1 MRAGATIGQ
10 STVTKQIHDWVS
22 RLRVAAAIALLCAVG
37 GGAVLAWDGFNWD
50 TWREIT
56 GVEAPQ
62 VSNPQSGQ
70 ADLVPLLAKEEPDS
84 ARIDTPEAWEAKRA
98 RIVDVLEAF
107 LGTPGPIEK
116 PEPYAEVLGEE
127 DMGAYVRRHLRI
139 VSGSDDSIPAY
150 LLVPKKLQQNPSP
163 AMIVL
168 HQTQAPGKQEAC
180 GMIGDPNMAF
190 ALELVERG
198 YICIAPDAIGFGERI
213 PEGEQP
219 YYGAHDFYRKHP
231 DWSFFGKMNWDVQRV
246 IDYLET
252 IPEVDASRIGCMGHS
267 HGAYGTIMAAAFDT
281 RIKAAIASCGFTTLR
296 TDPRPDRWSHLTA
309 LLPRLGFYIDDI
321 DQAPFDWHEIAACIA
336 PRAYFNHATLNDDIF
351 PNTENL
357 STVYVQLGEV
367 YGLYDAR
374 DRFYG
379 SLVTGA
385 HSIPPASRQTAY
397 EWLDQQFGFD
407 PKTGN

>member
-1 MRAGATIGQ
+1 M
-10 STVTKQIHDWVS
+10 TKQLPDCNGFAK
-22 RLRVAAAIALLCAVG
+22 LFATAVLVFTLG
-37 GGAVLAWDGFNWD
+37 GGCALAWDGFDWH

-56 GVEAPQ
+56 GVQAPQ
-62 VSNPQSGQ
+62 VTSPQAGQ
-70 ADLVPLLAKEEPDS
+70 SELVPLLASRGPNS
-84 ARIDTPEAWEAKRA
+84 PSIRSPEGWEVKRA
-98 RIVDVLEAF
+98 YIIGVLEAF
-107 LGTPGPIEK
+107 LGTPDPIDK
-116 PEPYAEVLGEE
+116 PAPIAEILGEE
-127 DMGAYVRRHLRI
+127 DMGSYVRRHIR
-139 VSGSDDSIPAY
+139 VASESDDWIPAY
-150 LLVPKKLQQNPSP
+150 MLVPKVLQTDPSP
-163 AMIVL
+163 TMIVL

-180 GMIGDPNMAF
+180 GMTGDPNMAF

-231 DWSFFGKMNWDVQRV
+231 NWSFFGKMNWDVQRV

-281 RIKAAIASCGFTTLR
+281 RIKAAVASCGFTTLR

-309 LLPRLGFYIDDI
+309 LLPRVGFYIDDV
-321 DQAPFDWHEIAACIA
+321 DETPFDWHEIVACIA

-351 PNTENL
+351 PNTANL
-357 STVYVQLGEV
+357 STAYVQLGEV
-367 YGLYDAR
+367 YGLYDER

-385 HSIPPASRQTAY
+385 HSIPPASRRMAY
-397 EWLDQQFGFD
+397 EWLDKQFGFD
-407 PKTGN
+407 PITGD